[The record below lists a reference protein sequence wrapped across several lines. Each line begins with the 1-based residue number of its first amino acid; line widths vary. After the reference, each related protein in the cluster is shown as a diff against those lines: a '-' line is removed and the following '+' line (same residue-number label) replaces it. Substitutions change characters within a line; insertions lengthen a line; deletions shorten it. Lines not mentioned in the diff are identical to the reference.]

1 MKAIIVFTYTIIIL
15 ALATA
20 TAVEQ
25 SQGTAFA
32 LKYIYHS
39 WWFALLWALIAMLAS
54 VAVMAK
60 RRTMELATTMLH
72 ASLVT
77 ILLAAA
83 VSWATSESGMMHIRE
98 GETTGYFLR
107 NVRQMEEMP
116 FRVRLDSFR
125 IDHYSNSEAPRDF
138 RSHITADGEKAVISM
153 NHIYQKEGYRLYQS
167 SFDDDFKG
175 TVLSVRYDPWGTP
188 MTYIAYVLLAISMLF
203 WAVGE
208 SRRRKATA
216 ACGALFFVSYAI
228 FHYSYFNTHAAPLLP
243 VLNTPILSLHVSL
256 IVSAYI
262 LLAVCLLLSLAYFIF
277 SLRGKS
283 GLQQLATAL
292 SHSLLTPALF
302 LLISGI
308 FVGAVW
314 ANMSWGNYWSW
325 DPKEVWAL
333 ITVMMYAIPLHHGS
347 LKPLRRQGFYHL
359 YIALAFMCVV
369 MTYLGVNMLGGMHSY

>member
-228 FHYSYFNTHAAPLLP
+228 T
-243 VLNTPILSLHVSL
+243 
-256 IVSAYI
+256 
-262 LLAVCLLLSLAYFIF
+262 
-277 SLRGKS
+277 
-283 GLQQLATAL
+283 
-292 SHSLLTPALF
+292 
-302 LLISGI
+302 
-308 FVGAVW
+308 
-314 ANMSWGNYWSW
+314 
-325 DPKEVWAL
+325 
-333 ITVMMYAIPLHHGS
+333 TVH
-347 LKPLRRQGFYHL
+347 
-359 YIALAFMCVV
+359 
-369 MTYLGVNMLGGMHSY
+369 